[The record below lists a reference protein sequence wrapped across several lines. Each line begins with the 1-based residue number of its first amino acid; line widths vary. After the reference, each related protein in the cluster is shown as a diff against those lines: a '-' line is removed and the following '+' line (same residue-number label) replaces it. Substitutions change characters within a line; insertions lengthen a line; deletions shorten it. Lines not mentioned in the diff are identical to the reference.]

1 MGILVSIFS
10 CKRYFGEASMIRL
23 KNVKIPI
30 SGTDNDILRA
40 IRNKLCVKQSEI
52 ISYSVFRRSVDAR
65 NKSKICFVYTFDIN
79 LNTDEEKIVLNC
91 SDAEIAVKNEY
102 TYFVPKNMPT
112 SRPIIVGAGPA
123 GLFCAFILAKSGF
136 APIVIERGKTVE
148 ERIKSVEKL
157 KNERI
162 LDTESNI
169 QFGEGGA
176 GTFSDGKLTTGI
188 KDTRISFILKT
199 FVDFGAPKEI
209 LYEQKPHIGTDIL
222 RQVVVNMRKAI
233 IDLGGEFRF
242 NTAFTQVNHIGNTV
256 HSVSLKNNGIE
267 YELECDNLV
276 LALGHSARDTFFA
289 LFNNGIEMCQ
299 KPFSVG
305 ARIEHK
311 QKFINRS
318 QYGDNAKLP
327 PLPVAD
333 YKLAVRTN
341 NGRSLYTF
349 CMCPG
354 GEVVAATS
362 EEYSV
367 VTNGMSNYARNGENA
382 NSALLVNVEPSDFD
396 SGHPLAGIEFQRKI
410 ERAAFVAAGSN
421 YNAPIISLGKLL
433 YNKNSSSDITPSYLP
448 GVCECDFSEFMPS
461 FVINT
466 MKEGLLLMDKKIKGF
481 AQDGAVLTG
490 PETRSSSPVRIL
502 RNENLQS
509 NICGI
514 YPCGEGAG
522 YAGGITSAAADGIKC
537 AEQILKSFIN

>member
-1 MGILVSIFS
+1 
-10 CKRYFGEASMIRL
+10 MIRL

-102 TYFVPKNMPT
+102 TYIVPKNMPT

-188 KDTRISFILKT
+188 KDTRIPFILKT

-256 HSVSLKNNGIE
+256 HSVSLKNNTPYFIMF
-267 YELECDNLV
+267 LLIL
-276 LALGHSARDTFFA
+276 LA
-289 LFNNGIEMCQ
+289 
-299 KPFSVG
+299 K
-305 ARIEHK
+305 
-311 QKFINRS
+311 
-318 QYGDNAKLP
+318 
-327 PLPVAD
+327 
-333 YKLAVRTN
+333 
-341 NGRSLYTF
+341 
-349 CMCPG
+349 
-354 GEVVAATS
+354 
-362 EEYSV
+362 
-367 VTNGMSNYARNGENA
+367 
-382 NSALLVNVEPSDFD
+382 
-396 SGHPLAGIEFQRKI
+396 
-410 ERAAFVAAGSN
+410 
-421 YNAPIISLGKLL
+421 
-433 YNKNSSSDITPSYLP
+433 
-448 GVCECDFSEFMPS
+448 
-461 FVINT
+461 
-466 MKEGLLLMDKKIKGF
+466 
-481 AQDGAVLTG
+481 
-490 PETRSSSPVRIL
+490 
-502 RNENLQS
+502 
-509 NICGI
+509 
-514 YPCGEGAG
+514 
-522 YAGGITSAAADGIKC
+522 
-537 AEQILKSFIN
+537 